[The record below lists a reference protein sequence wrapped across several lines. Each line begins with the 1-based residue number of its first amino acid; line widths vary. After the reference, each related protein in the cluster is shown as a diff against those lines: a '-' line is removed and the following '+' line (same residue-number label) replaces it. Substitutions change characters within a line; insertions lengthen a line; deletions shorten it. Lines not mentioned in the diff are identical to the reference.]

1 MATSVY
7 DEMKISFYKMHGAGN
22 DFIMVDD
29 RTLTFPVG
37 DRAFLE
43 RIGSRRTGIGCDGI
57 ILLQPS
63 ETADLR
69 MRFINPD
76 GNEQDMCG
84 NGARCFA
91 RLAYDLGGAPA
102 SMTIETRAGLV
113 RAKVEGAAVQL
124 ELTDPTDWRMELDA
138 GLEWPV
144 DCVNTGVPHAV
155 VRVDDLEHLNLP
167 VLGSHLRHH
176 ELFAP
181 EGANANFVK
190 VEEDATLSV
199 RTYERGVEDETLAC
213 GTGVAAAA
221 LIAARHGWIELPV
234 AVHCA
239 GGYDL
244 LVDSDAGGTTLS
256 GGAEYVFEGE
266 LDYGDRI

>member
-1 MATSVY
+1 
-7 DEMKISFYKMHGAGN
+7 MKIPFYKMHGAGN
-22 DFIMVDD
+22 DFIMVDG

-91 RLAYDLGGAPA
+91 RLAYDLGAAPA
-102 SMTIETRAGLV
+102 SMAIETLAGKV
-113 RAKVEGAAVQL
+113 RAEVVGDQIRL
-124 ELTDPTDWRMELDA
+124 TLTDPRDWRMELDA
-138 GLEWPV
+138 GIEWAV
-144 DCVNTGVPHAV
+144 DFVNTGVPHAV
-155 VRVDDLEHLNLP
+155 VRVDDLENLDLP
-167 VLGSHLRHH
+167 VLGGHLRHH

-181 EGANANFVK
+181 EGTNANFVK

-221 LIAARHGWIELPV
+221 LIAAKHGWIELPV